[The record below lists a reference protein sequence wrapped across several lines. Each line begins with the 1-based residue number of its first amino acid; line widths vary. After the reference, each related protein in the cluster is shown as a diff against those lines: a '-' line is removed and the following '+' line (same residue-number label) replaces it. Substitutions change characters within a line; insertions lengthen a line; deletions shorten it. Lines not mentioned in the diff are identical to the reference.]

1 MNDRLLELIQYKT
14 GGKQADFAEFMGW
27 SPQYLNRLTKG
38 ESGIGIRP
46 IITLLEKFPELNAR
60 WLLLGEGAM
69 ITSGADEVKKR
80 LFRLLE
86 IEKYMPVMTPG
97 ELRDVTEGKYDFDAE
112 TVERWDALLDKR
124 NKGIND
130 RFSAAYKRQEEI
142 CRQNKAKS

>member
-1 MNDRLLELIQYKT
+1 
-14 GGKQADFAEFMGW
+14 
-27 SPQYLNRLTKG
+27 
-38 ESGIGIRP
+38 
-46 IITLLEKFPELNAR
+46 
-60 WLLLGEGAM
+60 M

-124 NKGIND
+124 NKGLTTAFLRLIKD
-130 RFSAAYKRQEEI
+130 RRSYADKTKPSHNKTFLRGVADFESKQNHTRQTDI
-142 CRQNKAKS
+142 HQQIRNKPLEHEYAGERARTRHVPSGLAGKSRE

>member
-14 GGKQADFAEFMGW
+14 GGKQADFAEIMGW

-46 IITLLEKFPELNAR
+46 IIALLERFPELNAR

-80 LFRLLE
+80 LMQLLE
-86 IEKYMPVMTPG
+86 IEKYMPVMTPD
-97 ELRDVTEGKYDFDAE
+97 ELRAITNGKSEFDAL
-112 TVERWDALLDKR
+112 TIERWNVLLEKR

-130 RFSAAYKRQEEI
+130 RFAAAYKKQEEL
-142 CRQNKAKS
+142 CRRNKVKS